1 MGSLWQFMRKWSCP
15 TRAYQGLGVL
25 QRRMWSWQA
34 ARVWTSWR
42 ILEVRLYRSHVAT
55 AAATSSI
62 RTWVAFAP
70 STACGGIVGSWR
82 AFGRQLLGPLLVV
95 HGCPHV
101 NNCRVRRPS
110 LPCRF
115 EGLVL
120 DRAQLAL
127 RDPGRSRDRA
137 SRHAGGHPALVVL
150 KLHLEST
157 DFNGF
162 QVISDVTV
170 VSLLRPLYTQP
181 MLESFSFTP
190 TLKSFEWQCEPKLV
204 LARTLAT
211 SSHHL
216 PFDCRV
222 SYLSSH
228 LIFFDH
234 CILLELSWPTELQK
248 GCSSLN

>member
-1 MGSLWQFMRKWSCP
+1 M
-15 TRAYQGLGVL
+15 
-25 QRRMWSWQA
+25 
-34 ARVWTSWR
+34 
-42 ILEVRLYRSHVAT
+42 
-55 AAATSSI
+55 
-62 RTWVAFAP
+62 
-70 STACGGIVGSWR
+70 
-82 AFGRQLLGPLLVV
+82 VV
-95 HGCPHV
+95 HTRTTAVLEDLHCHV
-101 NNCRVRRPS
+101 
-110 LPCRF
+110 

-190 TLKSFEWQCEPKLV
+190 TLKSFDSVNPSWFWREP
-204 LARTLAT
+204 
-211 SSHHL
+211 
-216 PFDCRV
+216 
-222 SYLSSH
+222 
-228 LIFFDH
+228 
-234 CILLELSWPTELQK
+234 
-248 GCSSLN
+248 

>member
-1 MGSLWQFMRKWSCP
+1 MVAHTW
-15 TRAYQGLGVL
+15 TTAVL
-25 QRRMWSWQA
+25 ED
-34 ARVWTSWR
+34 
-42 ILEVRLYRSHVAT
+42 LHCHV
-55 AAATSSI
+55 
-62 RTWVAFAP
+62 
-70 STACGGIVGSWR
+70 
-82 AFGRQLLGPLLVV
+82 
-95 HGCPHV
+95 
-101 NNCRVRRPS
+101 
-110 LPCRF
+110 

-181 MLESFSFTP
+181 KLESCSFTP

-228 LIFFDH
+228 LIFFDY
-234 CILLELSWPTELQK
+234 CILPCCWNYHGQLSYRRVIAVWIRKVKKCVSKHALFLKCGSKMYFKNRQK
-248 GCSSLN
+248 IEALFSVPSAFDFMFLLLVVIVLL